1 MIAAIMAM
9 ALGVSIST
17 AELQREFPVPH
28 SDSKIVEDAVS
39 RWSKKQISP
48 ERAMDDRIVIVFY
61 VANMRCVML
70 KLRVPGVGPS
80 PSYCYKKNED
90 EIIQVEEGGE

>member
-1 MIAAIMAM
+1 MITKMMAM
-9 ALGVSIST
+9 ALVASIST
-17 AELQREFPVPH
+17 ADLQREFPVPRE
-28 SDSKIVEDAVS
+28 DSKIVENAVS

-48 ERAMDDRIVIVFY
+48 EKAMDDRIVIVFY

-80 PSYCYKKNED
+80 PKYCYKKHED
-90 EIIQVEEGGE
+90 VLIEVDEGAE